1 MRGSRVRTAGFM
13 RVQRGGA
20 RTVARG
26 QVERDA
32 DRLVQLQQLRV
43 VPAGHSA
50 MRRQR
55 DGGRAKVRRLRRG
68 ARTMAPRSGAECR
81 RRAACRHA
89 PAAARPSACP
99 ARRRKTKIL
108 GQRLAGAGGTVGA
121 RTMPRLGA
129 DSYSSTSAGGAA
141 AAPAS
146 RVSIHD
152 AAKPASPL
160 PTTATRI
167 GPTGGGRHHGAVLLA
182 QRHRV
187 QG

>member
-1 MRGSRVRTAGFM
+1 MH
-13 RVQRGGA
+13 VQRGGA

-43 VPAGHSA
+43 VPAAYSA

-81 RRAACRHA
+81 RRAACRRA

-99 ARRRKTKIL
+99 ARRRKAKTF
-108 GQRLAGAGGTVGA
+108 R
-121 RTMPRLGA
+121 
-129 DSYSSTSAGGAA
+129 STSGRRGRRRGRTHHAEARGRLVQLDLRGRRRGSVSVSREHPRRGQAREPAA
-141 AAPAS
+141 DDGDPHRPVA
-146 RVSIHD
+146 
-152 AAKPASPL
+152 
-160 PTTATRI
+160 
-167 GPTGGGRHHGAVLLA
+167 TGGGGGRRHGAVLLA
-182 QRHRV
+182 QRHQV